1 MVPRGLCRWVC
12 QGLPRDP
19 CLVLGLAG
27 GVFISL
33 LLSPSFLLGNQ
44 LGAHPSAKR
53 FNNLCKRQGLL
64 GAHWDHRAA
73 PSQGFSS
80 VFLGREKDSPE
91 LLQPS
96 ERVYFAS
103 GLIYMGLLI

>member
-53 FNNLCKRQGLL
+53 FNNLCKRQRLL
-64 GAHWDHRAA
+64 GAHSTRA
-73 PSQGFSS
+73 
-80 VFLGREKDSPE
+80 LG
-91 LLQPS
+91 Q
-96 ERVYFAS
+96 VS
-103 GLIYMGLLI
+103 GQRALGWGPA